1 MSRHDVSGTSVTILM
16 ADDDEEDRE
25 MTRGV
30 GRDQL
35 LDYIRREHEAEGVA
49 SVRMGT
55 PVVEG
60 DQVVGE
66 FWTTMSKPGEIATL
80 SVPLLARAITDAGFE
95 APVLAALAN
104 LIDGSLPVD
113 EWVAVVRTTVP
124 PPARWRAKVR
134 RGFWRRLRDRIR
146 RRQVSAGQQ

>member
-60 DQVVGE
+60 DHVVGE

-80 SVPLLARAITDAGFE
+80 IGCFIAKLDEPTGRCHHFRQYWHE
-95 APVLAALAN
+95 
-104 LIDGSLPVD
+104 VD
-113 EWVAVVRTTVP
+113 ERVTPYEGW
-124 PPARWRAKVR
+124 
-134 RGFWRRLRDRIR
+134 GE
-146 RRQVSAGQQ
+146 